1 MRALLLLVVVCLGF
15 SNSSDRWVGRYELRR
30 SFDHD
35 RLELRPDGSF
45 WLSISS
51 CTYNKKLKGKWH
63 VDTDTL
69 RLEFAF
75 VKERK
80 GRWKPHTGEDGIVWH
95 FHKGFLRGDSLDLR
109 WIQSMGF
116 HRFMA
121 LVRVDEATTG
131 KWKH

>member
-35 RLELRPDGSF
+35 RLELRPDGTF
-45 WLSISS
+45 WLSISG
-51 CTYNKKLKGKWH
+51 CTYKKRLKGKWH

-80 GRWKPHTGEDGIVWH
+80 GGWKPYAGEDGIVWH
-95 FHKGFLRGDSLDLR
+95 FQKGFLRGDSLDLR

-116 HRFMA
+116 HRSLA
-121 LVRVDEATTG
+121 LVRADESTTG

>member
-95 FHKGFLRGDSLDLR
+95 FQKGFLRGDSLDLR

-116 HRFMA
+116 HRSMA